1 MLSITDL
8 KVGTKVI
15 IDGDPCVVTFSEHS
29 KQGRGGAVVRT
40 RLKNLITGNTV
51 SKTFQGAEKV
61 EPAELSH
68 KSAQFLY
75 SDTENAYFMDNSNF
89 EQFELPASK
98 LADQIGFLSENS
110 PAEIL
115 YFNDPSTPL
124 GTGKPIGI
132 ELPIKMTFE
141 VTDAPPSVKGNSAGT
156 VTKLVTINTGSHV
169 AVPLFIKPGDK
180 ITLDTRTNSY
190 IERAN

>member
-1 MLSITDL
+1 MISITDL
-8 KVGTKVI
+8 KVGTKII

-40 RLKNLITGNTV
+40 RLKNLITGNTI

-61 EPAELSH
+61 EPADLSH

-75 SDTENAYFMDNSNF
+75 SDNEKAYFMDNSNF
-89 EQFELPASK
+89 EQFELPITK
-98 LADQIGFLSENS
+98 LADQIGYLTENS
-110 PAEIL
+110 PTEIL
-115 YFNDPSTPL
+115 YFNDE
-124 GTGKPIGI
+124 PISL

-156 VTKLVTINTGSHV
+156 VTKLVTINTGGHA

-190 IERAN
+190 IERTN

>member
-1 MLSITDL
+1 
-8 KVGTKVI
+8 
-15 IDGDPCVVTFSEHS
+15 
-29 KQGRGGAVVRT
+29 
-40 RLKNLITGNTV
+40 
-51 SKTFQGAEKV
+51 
-61 EPAELSH
+61 
-68 KSAQFLY
+68 
-75 SDTENAYFMDNSNF
+75 MDNSNF
-89 EQFELPASK
+89 EQFELPASQ
-98 LADQIGFLSENS
+98 LADQIGYLSENS

-115 YFNDPSTPL
+115 YFND
-124 GTGKPIGI
+124 KPISI